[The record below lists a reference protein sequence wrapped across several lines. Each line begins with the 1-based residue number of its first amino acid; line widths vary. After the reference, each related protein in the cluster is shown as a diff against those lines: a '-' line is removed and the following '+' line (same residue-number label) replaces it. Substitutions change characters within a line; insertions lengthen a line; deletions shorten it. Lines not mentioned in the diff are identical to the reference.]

1 MPAQA
6 LMNKAKYVNGTIA
19 DGKWTKILLTDR
31 ERDIFEHLSQ
41 HSSVHKFKDI
51 ADVDFTDVDFLD
63 AIERA
68 YDILEEDAKRL
79 PVDGRPSAIARAQI
93 ECYDRF
99 FENIFG
105 EGVCNQMFDSM
116 SLERRLDAVEQLAEF
131 RMERHDLR

>member
-1 MPAQA
+1 MS
-6 LMNKAKYVNGTIA
+6 LWKFGN
-19 DGKWTKILLTDR
+19 
-31 ERDIFEHLSQ
+31 FE
-41 HSSVHKFKDI
+41 

-68 YDILEEDAKRL
+68 YDILEEDAKSL

-99 FENIFG
+99 FESIFG

-116 SLERRLDAVEQLAEF
+116 SLERRLDAVEQLAKF
-131 RMERHDLR
+131 REKEDSRFNDRVNGYTVKKPNRAERRASQKNQQRWNAGNRGNKRI

>member
-1 MPAQA
+1 MS
-6 LMNKAKYVNGTIA
+6 LWKFGN
-19 DGKWTKILLTDR
+19 
-31 ERDIFEHLSQ
+31 FE
-41 HSSVHKFKDI
+41 

-68 YDILEEDAKRL
+68 YDILEEDAKSL

-116 SLERRLDAVEQLAEF
+116 SLERRLDAVEQLAKF
-131 RMERHDLR
+131 REKEDSRFNDRVSGYTVKKPNRAERRASQKNQQKWNAGNRGNRRN

>member
-1 MPAQA
+1 MS
-6 LMNKAKYVNGTIA
+6 LWKFGN
-19 DGKWTKILLTDR
+19 
-31 ERDIFEHLSQ
+31 FE
-41 HSSVHKFKDI
+41 

-116 SLERRLDAVEQLAEF
+116 SLERRLDAVEQLAKF
-131 RMERHDLR
+131 REKEDSRFNDRVSGYTVKKPNRAERRASQKNQQRWNAGNRGNRRF

>member
-1 MPAQA
+1 MS
-6 LMNKAKYVNGTIA
+6 LWKFGN
-19 DGKWTKILLTDR
+19 
-31 ERDIFEHLSQ
+31 FE
-41 HSSVHKFKDI
+41 

-68 YDILEEDAKRL
+68 YDILEEDAKSL

-116 SLERRLDAVEQLAEF
+116 SLERRLDAVEQLAKF
-131 RMERHDLR
+131 REKEDSRFNDRVSGYTVKKPNRAERRASQKNQQRWNAGNRGNRRN

>member
-1 MPAQA
+1 MS
-6 LMNKAKYVNGTIA
+6 LWKFGN
-19 DGKWTKILLTDR
+19 
-31 ERDIFEHLSQ
+31 FE
-41 HSSVHKFKDI
+41 

-116 SLERRLDAVEQLAEF
+116 SLERRLDAVEQLAKF
-131 RMERHDLR
+131 REKEDSRFNDRVSGYTVKKPNRAERRASQKNQQR

>member
-1 MPAQA
+1 MS
-6 LMNKAKYVNGTIA
+6 LWKFGN
-19 DGKWTKILLTDR
+19 
-31 ERDIFEHLSQ
+31 FE
-41 HSSVHKFKDI
+41 

-63 AIERA
+63 TIERA
-68 YDILEEDAKRL
+68 YDILEEDAKSL

-116 SLERRLDAVEQLAEF
+116 SLERRLDAVEQLAKF
-131 RMERHDLR
+131 REKEDSRFNDRVNGYTVKKPNRAERRASQKNQQRWNAGNKGNRRN

>member
-1 MPAQA
+1 MS
-6 LMNKAKYVNGTIA
+6 LWKFGN
-19 DGKWTKILLTDR
+19 
-31 ERDIFEHLSQ
+31 FE
-41 HSSVHKFKDI
+41 

-68 YDILEEDAKRL
+68 YDILEEDAKSL

-116 SLERRLDAVEQLAEF
+116 SLERRLDAAEQLAKF
-131 RMERHDLR
+131 REKEDSRFNDRVSGYTVKKPNRAERRASQKNQQRRNAGNGGNRRN